1 MGPKKEHY
9 STRYPDVNLKVYTIS
24 ESLRRHLYI
33 FKTTTGVFSYRKI
46 DLGTQVFVEHMEIP
60 SEPSVLL
67 DLGCGYGPIGMV
79 LGYNSRESDIYF
91 IDKNRRAIWCVK
103 ENIKINLPNARDRM
117 HVRAGDYFEALK
129 DQSVRFDGIYMN
141 PPLREGRDEFLRV
154 FNEVPKYLNEK
165 GFFEFVIRKKM
176 GAPYI
181 QKYFQNEFPNDQI
194 DVMVKRSGYWVF
206 HCFHGFG

>member
-1 MGPKKEHY
+1 MGKKKEHY
-9 STRYPDVNLKVYTIS
+9 SSRYPDVNLKVYTIS

-46 DLGTQVFVEHMEIP
+46 DLGTQVFIEHMSIP
-60 SEPSVLL
+60 SEPSILL
-67 DLGCGYGPIGMV
+67 DLGCGYGSIGIV

-103 ENIKINLPNARDRM
+103 ENIKINLPKSQDRL
-117 HVRAGDYFEALK
+117 HVRAGNYFDALK
-129 DQSVRFDGIYMN
+129 DSSIKFDGIYMN
-141 PPLREGRDEFLRV
+141 PPLREGRDQFLEV
-154 FNEVPKYLNEK
+154 LNEVPNYLSEE

-181 QKYFQNEFPNDQI
+181 LKYFQNQFHNEFIQ
-194 DVMVKRSGYWVF
+194 VKVKRSGYWVF
-206 HCFHGFG
+206 KAFQE